1 MRCWL
6 AGISGRKVLGG
17 SGLESSLNGLMGAM
31 VRFGNKKEE
40 EWGRSTISQVNTG
53 SGREIRGVGADEAS
67 KEFRRGEN
75 KRWTASCKRLASKRS
90 WFYMGRP
97 EHAHSEREGS
107 SSKEEMNQKL
117 RRHLTCQT
125 SK

>member
-1 MRCWL
+1 MRSRL
-6 AGISGRKVLGG
+6 AGISGRKLLGG
-17 SGLESSLNGLMGAM
+17 SGLESSLNGLREAM
-31 VRFGNKKEE
+31 ARFGDKKE

-53 SGREIRGVGADEAS
+53 SGREIQGAGADEAL
-67 KEFRRGEN
+67 KEFGREEN
-75 KRWTASCKRLASKRS
+75 KRWPASCERVASERS

-107 SSKEEMNQKL
+107 SCKEEMNQKL

-125 SK
+125 PK